1 MSCSLNSSHKIILW
15 HQLLIINYIVG
26 IYTILNSKKTY
37 VKYILIFHFITF
49 TVYLL
54 TVNIYTNKTSLRY
67 TILDVL
73 HNCIKI
79 SNLLLLL
86 NYNKLLTINGIIL
99 LFTIQVSWII
109 FNYNC
114 PMMMFY
120 TDNSKITL
128 KSKIFV
134 PLYTIIQIIK
144 LMFLL

>member
-86 NYNKLLTINGIIL
+86 NYNKLLTTNGIIL
-99 LFTIQVSWII
+99 LFTIQVSDYI
-109 FNYNC
+109 
-114 PMMMFY
+114 
-120 TDNSKITL
+120 
-128 KSKIFV
+128 
-134 PLYTIIQIIK
+134 
-144 LMFLL
+144 